1 MKLLFDQNL
10 PRRLIREFETTFPGS
25 AHVRDL
31 GLATATDA
39 AIFAYAR
46 DQGYAIV
53 SKDNDF
59 AQLSFLRGAP
69 PKVIWL
75 RLGNRSASEVV
86 QFVAKSTELIQSFES
101 ASESFLVLEPS
112 DG

>member
-10 PRRLIREFETTFPGS
+10 PRRLVREFETAFGGS
-25 AHVRDL
+25 AHVLDL
-31 GLATATDA
+31 RLDTATDPS
-39 AIFAYAR
+39 IFSYA
-46 DQGYAIV
+46 GKYGFTII

-75 RLGNRSASEVV
+75 RVGNRST
-86 QFVAKSTELIQSFES
+86 TELKEFIEKNQKLIQDFER
-101 ASESFLVLEPS
+101 ANESFLVLEPS
-112 DG
+112 DH

>member
-10 PRRLIREFETTFPGS
+10 PRSLVRAFETDFPGS

-31 GLATATDA
+31 ELDTATDA
-39 AIFAYAR
+39 TIFAYAAEH
-46 DQGYAIV
+46 GFAIV

-69 PKVIWL
+69 PKVLWL
-75 RLGNRSASEVV
+75 RVGNS
-86 QFVAKSTELIQSFES
+86 STAELKAFIQRNTRIIQEFES

-112 DG
+112 NS

>member
-10 PRRLIREFETTFPGS
+10 PRRLVREFESEFPGS
-25 AHVRDL
+25 VHVRDL
-31 GLATATDA
+31 QLDTATDP
-39 AIFAYAR
+39 AIFTYAAEH
-46 DQGYAIV
+46 GFTIV

-69 PKVIWL
+69 PKVVWL
-75 RLGNRSASEVV
+75 RVGNS
-86 QFVAKSTELIQSFES
+86 STAELKEFIRRNTGLIQDFES
-101 ASESFLVLEPS
+101 ASESFLVLELS

>member
-10 PRRLIREFETTFPGS
+10 PRRLVRVFETDFPGS

-31 GLATATDA
+31 GLDTASDATV
-39 AIFAYAR
+39 FAYAAEH
-46 DQGYAIV
+46 GFSIV

-69 PKVIWL
+69 PKVLWL
-75 RLGNRSASEVV
+75 RVGNS
-86 QFVAKSTELIQSFES
+86 STAELEAFIQRNTRIIHEFES

-112 DG
+112 NS

>member
-1 MKLLFDQNL
+1 VKLLFDQNL
-10 PRRLIREFETTFPGS
+10 PRRLVREFEADFPGS

-31 GLATATDA
+31 RLDTATDP
-39 AIFAYAR
+39 AIFTYA
-46 DQGYAIV
+46 GEHGFTII

-59 AQLSFLRGAP
+59 AQLSFLRGIP
-69 PKVIWL
+69 PKVVWL
-75 RLGNRSASEVV
+75 RVGNRSTRELKE
-86 QFVAKSTELIQSFES
+86 FFHRNTEHIQNFES